1 MKLAIAILALAV
13 TPAFAH
19 IAFQGA
25 TVADGAT
32 VKDPGEVR
40 LRFSEN
46 LEPGLSGA
54 VLSDASGKPV
64 VAARARGG
72 HAITL
77 QPKGL
82 KPGVYTVSWHG
93 TGHNMHRIKGRLRF
107 NVVP

>member
-1 MKLAIAILALAV
+1 MKLVIAILTLAAA
-13 TPAFAH
+13 PAFAH
-19 IAFQGA
+19 IAFEGA
-25 TVADGAT
+25 TIADGAS

-40 LRFSEN
+40 LQFSEN

-64 VAARARGG
+64 LTTRARGG

-77 QPKGL
+77 QPRGL

-93 TGHNMHRIKGRLRF
+93 TGHNLHRIKGQLRF
-107 NVVP
+107 HVVP

>member
-1 MKLAIAILALAV
+1 MKLAVAFLALCI

-25 TVADGAT
+25 TIADGAS
-32 VKDPGEVR
+32 VKDPGEVQ

-46 LEPGLSGA
+46 LEPGFSGA
-54 VLSDASGKPV
+54 VLSDATGKPV
-64 VAARARGG
+64 ASSRAIGG

-77 QPKGL
+77 PSRGL
-82 KPGVYTVSWHG
+82 KPGAYTVSWHG
-93 TGHNMHRIKGRLRF
+93 MGHNRHRIKGSLRF

>member
-1 MKLAIAILALAV
+1 MKLAVALLALCI

-32 VKDPGEVR
+32 VKDPGDVQ
-40 LRFSEN
+40 LQFSEN

-54 VLSDASGKPV
+54 VLSDAAGKPV
-64 VAARARGG
+64 VAARASGG

-77 QPKGL
+77 KSRGL
-82 KPGVYTVSWHG
+82 KPGAYTVSWHG
-93 TGHNMHRIKGRLRF
+93 MGHNLHRINGHIRF
-107 NVVP
+107 KVVK